1 MPGVADFTD
10 HTLPINL
17 GLFQVYQDQV
27 GARAITVRRFPA
39 NKRQRL
45 GSGSQVR
52 QLKVDLLP
60 CQSSFKKEDIGGVFV
75 NDEDGVRTSIRH
87 QIQAPSSLGSEDCPR

>member
-27 GARAITVRRFPA
+27 GARAITVRCFPA

-52 QLKVDLLP
+52 QLKVDMSP
-60 CQSSFKKEDIGGVFV
+60 CQGSFKKEDIGDAFV
-75 NDEDGVRTSIRH
+75 NHEDGVRTSIRH
-87 QIQAPSSLGSEDCPR
+87 QIQASSSFGSEGPPR